1 MMHFNFHVDIGTST
15 GGRSIGPYRCPYDV
29 VNLHNLVPTSQ
40 VLCLFLRAEN
50 SVDGCAADGTLTL
63 ECRFAILHGDPLRI
77 LHLSLCFAFDTVIL
91 ISHSE
96 VASLHLL

>member
-1 MMHFNFHVDIGTST
+1 MSD
-15 GGRSIGPYRCPYDV
+15 YV

-50 SVDGCAADGTLTL
+50 GIDGCAADRTLTF
-63 ECRFAILHGDPLRI
+63 ECRFAILHGDPLRV
-77 LHLSLCFAFDTVIL
+77 LHLSLCFAFDTIVL